1 MEHTQKANLDTREI
15 KNIAFY
21 NNGDLAFFD
30 NLRDIDMKK
39 SIQTEIYVITLVLEG
54 KTSLNFNG
62 IPYEANKNDLFI
74 CPPHNLLENAML
86 SVDFKCNCIGM
97 STRYIQ
103 RIVPMAENSW
113 DIKILFE
120 KNPVCRLTS
129 GEAAVFCQYYNLLC
143 SKIHLPSVVQGKVIN
158 TLMQAFMYDMQYIL
172 GRVVKTSPRP
182 FTSGEYLFK
191 RFIELLESS
200 WPKSRNVASYADRLN
215 VTPKYL
221 SAVCRNVSTETP
233 SRLIDRYVLKDIE
246 YLMKHTSKSIKE
258 IAGDLDFPNLSF
270 FGKYVK
276 KHLGMPPKA
285 LREKYREEEAGRGEL
300 HRDSYGAGK
309 IAKDGKTLK

>member
-1 MEHTQKANLDTREI
+1 MEHTQKANLDTKEM

-30 NLRDIDMKK
+30 NLKEIDMKK

-54 KTSLNFNG
+54 KSSLNFNG
-62 IPYEANKNDLFI
+62 IPYEASKNDLFI

-120 KNPVCRLTS
+120 KNPVCRLTAE
-129 GEAAVFCQYYNLLC
+129 EAAVFCQYYNLLC
-143 SKIHLPSVVQGKVIN
+143 SKIHLPSAVQGKVIN

-172 GRVVKTSPRP
+172 GRVVKTAPRP

-200 WPKSRNVASYADRLN
+200 YPKSRNVASYADRLN

-221 SAVCRNVSTETP
+221 SAVCKNISTETP
-233 SRLIDRYVLKDIE
+233 SCLIDRYVLKDIE

-258 IAGDLDFPNLSF
+258 IASDLDFPNLSF

-285 LREKYREEEAGRGEL
+285 LREKYREEVTGRGEL
-300 HRDSYGAGK
+300 HKDNYGTGK
-309 IAKDGKTLK
+309 IAKDGKTPK